1 MTIILDNHEIL
12 FIGDR
17 VAFEVD
23 VTEWWQK
30 IRLAAITALG
40 AAEVNSKQNSFGKDG
55 GRKMNSAAICGRPY
69 QLVAA
74 CAVDEKG
81 NRIFT
86 DEEAGAKS
94 VKVIQRL
101 AEIAAELNGF
111 NDAAIEDAEKN

>member
-1 MTIILDNHEIL
+1 MTTILDNHEIF

-17 VAFEVD
+17 EAVEVD
-23 VTEWWQK
+23 VPEWGQK
-30 IRLAAITALG
+30 IRLAALTAQG
-40 AAEVNSKQNSFGKDG
+40 AAEFNSKQISFGKDG
-55 GRKMNSAAICGRPY
+55 ERKMNSAAIYGRPY
-69 QLVAA
+69 LLVAA

-111 NDAAIEDAEKN
+111 NETAIEDAEKN